1 MTKEAPRYILDCMIK
16 ATVPVF
22 FTLVTTY
29 TEISTVLA
37 VLWSNIVTFAILRMK
52 AVFGKLVISTVVIAA
67 ASSFA
72 DFFGNANPS
81 TVSTFFDVDGT
92 TFVS

>member
-37 VLWSNIVTFAILRMK
+37 VLWSNIVTFAICKRKIIIILTINK
-52 AVFGKLVISTVVIAA
+52 LIIIDYNSVAV
-67 ASSFA
+67 
-72 DFFGNANPS
+72 
-81 TVSTFFDVDGT
+81 
-92 TFVS
+92 